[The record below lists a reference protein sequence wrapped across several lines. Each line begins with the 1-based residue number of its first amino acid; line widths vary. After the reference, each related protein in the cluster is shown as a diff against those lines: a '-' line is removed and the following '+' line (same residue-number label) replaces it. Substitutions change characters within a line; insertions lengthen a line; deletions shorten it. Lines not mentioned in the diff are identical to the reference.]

1 MICGIEDVFTGN
13 MNGVTGKR
21 NYEMSLLGWIVG
33 AALLDEWD
41 RREEEED
48 ARKEAQRKADDLR
61 RRNDANEQR
70 IRRLEDELRRLKG
83 GRGGE
88 RC

>member
-1 MICGIEDVFTGN
+1 

-41 RREEEED
+41 RREEEDDE
-48 ARKEAQRKADDLR
+48 RREAQRKADDLR
-61 RRNDANEQR
+61 RRNDANEQ
-70 IRRLEDELRRLKG
+70 
-83 GRGGE
+83 
-88 RC
+88 

>member
-1 MICGIEDVFTGN
+1 MVEIIKSS
-13 MNGVTGKR
+13 VTDR
-21 NYEMSLLGWIVG
+21 NCSMSLLGWIVG
-33 AALLDEWD
+33 AALLDAWD
-41 RREEEED
+41 RREEEKN

-70 IRRLEDELRRLKG
+70 IRHLEDELRRLKG

-88 RC
+88 RW

>member
-1 MICGIEDVFTGN
+1 
-13 MNGVTGKR
+13 
-21 NYEMSLLGWIVG
+21 MSLLGWIVG

-70 IRRLEDELRRLKG
+70 IRHLEDELRRLKG

-88 RC
+88 RW

>member
-1 MICGIEDVFTGN
+1 
-13 MNGVTGKR
+13 
-21 NYEMSLLGWIVG
+21 MSLLGWIVG
-33 AALLDEWD
+33 AAVLDEWD

-48 ARKEAQRKADDLR
+48 ARKGAQRKADDLR

>member
-1 MICGIEDVFTGN
+1 MICKQYDRKN
-13 MNGVTGKR
+13 AK
-21 NYEMSLLGWIVG
+21 MSLLGWIVG
-33 AALLDEWD
+33 AALLEEWD
-41 RREEEED
+41 SLEEED
-48 ARKEAQRKADDLR
+48 DERRDAQRKADDLR

-88 RC
+88 RW

>member
-1 MICGIEDVFTGN
+1 
-13 MNGVTGKR
+13 
-21 NYEMSLLGWIVG
+21 MSLLGWIVG

-41 RREEEED
+41 RREEEDDE
-48 ARKEAQRKADDLR
+48 RREAQRKADDLR
-61 RRNDANEQR
+61 RRNNANEQR

-88 RC
+88 RW

>member
-1 MICGIEDVFTGN
+1 
-13 MNGVTGKR
+13 
-21 NYEMSLLGWIVG
+21 MSLLGWIVG

-61 RRNDANEQR
+61 RRNDANEQL

-88 RC
+88 RW

>member
-1 MICGIEDVFTGN
+1 
-13 MNGVTGKR
+13 
-21 NYEMSLLGWIVG
+21 MSLLGWIVG

-41 RREEEED
+41 RREEEDDE
-48 ARKEAQRKADDLR
+48 RREAQRKADDLR
-61 RRNDANEQR
+61 RRNDAHEPR

-88 RC
+88 RG

>member
-1 MICGIEDVFTGN
+1 
-13 MNGVTGKR
+13 
-21 NYEMSLLGWIVG
+21 MSLLGWIVG

-61 RRNDANEQR
+61 RRNDANE
-70 IRRLEDELRRLKG
+70 
-83 GRGGE
+83 
-88 RC
+88 

>member
-1 MICGIEDVFTGN
+1 
-13 MNGVTGKR
+13 
-21 NYEMSLLGWIVG
+21 MSLLGWIVG

-41 RREEEED
+41 RREEEDD
-48 ARKEAQRKADDLR
+48 ARKEAQRKAADLR

-88 RC
+88 RW

>member
-1 MICGIEDVFTGN
+1 
-13 MNGVTGKR
+13 
-21 NYEMSLLGWIVG
+21 MSLLGWFVG

-48 ARKEAQRKADDLR
+48 ARKEAQWKADDLR

-88 RC
+88 RW

>member
-48 ARKEAQRKADDLR
+48 ARKEA
-61 RRNDANEQR
+61 
-70 IRRLEDELRRLKG
+70 
-83 GRGGE
+83 
-88 RC
+88 

>member
-1 MICGIEDVFTGN
+1 
-13 MNGVTGKR
+13 
-21 NYEMSLLGWIVG
+21 MSLLGWIVG

-41 RREEEED
+41 RREED

-88 RC
+88 RW